1 VLSQVKNRNFGTV
14 FSNMSVPGASEKFRQ
29 PETLHLDDERWP
41 LVVRVACSSQF
52 RRAHRLREFLLYVC
66 DKAVQGE
73 VDRLTE
79 HHIGQVVFDRAKD
92 YSPAEDN
99 VVRAHARQ
107 LRIKLAE
114 YFAEHT
120 EERLVV
126 EIPKGSYVP
135 VFLKR
140 SEPAI
145 DLPRATSTPREA
157 LTPVEPKPSV
167 RRWAMPVLI
176 VLCVVALSCC
186 AYLLSKN
193 RELSRLSDSAS
204 ASSDALS
211 SPLSWMFD
219 EHLPTSVIV
228 ADSSFGVIQDV
239 EGRTANLEEYLNP
252 ASASAEAGK
261 SLSKESKILLQRLE
275 TRQFTSFADLILSER
290 ILRLAGHFR
299 DRTTVRSA
307 RDLRMRDLASGNF
320 IFLGSSYSNPWVS
333 LFSKRR
339 NFFVYLDAATRRGTV
354 VNKTPRVGEPPE
366 YVMKGEDGLPGPT
379 YGVIAYLP
387 SDAETGNVLL
397 IEGINMEGTEAAGR
411 YLTDSRET
419 QELRS
424 RLGLRDSR
432 TVRVPLEVLLE
443 TRVVGGATRDTRIIA
458 TRKGNLP

>member
-1 VLSQVKNRNFGTV
+1 
-14 FSNMSVPGASEKFRQ
+14 
-29 PETLHLDDERWP
+29 
-41 LVVRVACSSQF
+41 
-52 RRAHRLREFLLYVC
+52 
-66 DKAVQGE
+66 
-73 VDRLTE
+73 
-79 HHIGQVVFDRAKD
+79 
-92 YSPAEDN
+92 
-99 VVRAHARQ
+99 
-107 LRIKLAE
+107 
-114 YFAEHT
+114 
-120 EERLVV
+120 
-126 EIPKGSYVP
+126 
-135 VFLKR
+135 
-140 SEPAI
+140 
-145 DLPRATSTPREA
+145 
-157 LTPVEPKPSV
+157 
-167 RRWAMPVLI
+167 
-176 VLCVVALSCC
+176 
-186 AYLLSKN
+186 
-193 RELSRLSDSAS
+193 
-204 ASSDALS
+204 
-211 SPLSWMFD
+211 MFD
-219 EHLPTSVIV
+219 ERLPTSVIV

-239 EGRTANLEEYLNP
+239 EGRTANLEEYLNL

-261 SLSKESKILLQRLE
+261 SLSKESRILLQRLE

-339 NFFVYLDAATRRGTV
+339 NFYVYLDAATRRGTV
-354 VNKTPRVGEPPE
+354 VNKAPRAGESPE

-379 YGVIAYLP
+379 YGVITYLP

-432 TVRVPLEVLLE
+432 TARVPLEVLLE
-443 TRVVGGATRDTRIIA
+443 TRVVGGATRDTRIIV